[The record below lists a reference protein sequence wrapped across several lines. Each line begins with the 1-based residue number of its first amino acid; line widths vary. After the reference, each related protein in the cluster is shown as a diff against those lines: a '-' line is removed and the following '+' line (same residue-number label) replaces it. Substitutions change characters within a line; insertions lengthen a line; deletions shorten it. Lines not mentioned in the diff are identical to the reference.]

1 MTGRRTA
8 TLRFRVTAAATVA
21 VLAVLGAAATA
32 LVLAQ
37 RATLTDQLDETLVDR
52 AVAVAGGPP
61 ADPARSEDVVITVSP
76 GADGTGTSI
85 ADGTMPDGSP
95 ARVVSRPAGGSTVV
109 VTGSLEDVQ
118 DSVAALRNA
127 LLVAVPVTTAVL
139 AVLVWVL
146 AGRVLR
152 PVERIRAEVDRIS
165 AGRLDRR
172 VPEPAGAGEIAR
184 LAHTMNA
191 MLGRLAGA
199 AERQRRFVA
208 DAAHELRTPLARIR
222 TQLEVDRAHPGTAD
236 PAATGTAVLAETER
250 LQRLV
255 DDLLLLARS
264 DAEVGGLRDAG
275 PVDLDDVVGE
285 QVRGRPLVDGRAVVP
300 VQVVGDRAQLAR
312 AVANLLDNAV
322 RHARERV
329 TVSLAEADGVA
340 VLTVADDGPG
350 IPAAARESV
359 FERFTR
365 LDDARSSDEGGAG
378 LGLAIARDIAVRHGG
393 SLELAGDREP
403 GARFVLTLPR
413 HDDDGARP
421 RRGRA
426 PS

>member
-1 MTGRRTA
+1 VTGRRA
-8 TLRFRVTAAATVA
+8 PTLRFRVTAAATSA
-21 VLAVLGAAATA
+21 VLAVLVVAATA

-52 AVAVAGGPP
+52 AVAVVGGPP
-61 ADPARSEDVVITVSP
+61 ADRGRSEDVVIRVSP
-76 GADGTGTSI
+76 GEVGPSRTSI
-85 ADGTMPDGSP
+85 ADGRMPDGSA
-95 ARVVSRPAGGSTVV
+95 ARVVTRPAGGSTVV
-109 VTGSLEDVQ
+109 VTGSLDDVE

-127 LLVAVPVTTAVL
+127 LLVAVPMTTAVL
-139 AVLVWVL
+139 AWLVWVL
-146 AGRVLR
+146 AGRVLQ
-152 PVERIRAEVDRIS
+152 PVERIRLEVDRIS

-191 MLGRLAGA
+191 MLDRLADA
-199 AERQRRFVA
+199 VERQRRFVA

-222 TQLEVDRAHPGTAD
+222 TQLEVDRFHPGTAD
-236 PAATGTAVLAETER
+236 PAVTATAVLAETER

-264 DAEVGGLRDAG
+264 DAGAAGLRDVG
-275 PVDLDDVVGE
+275 PVDLDEVVGE
-285 QVRGRPLVDGRAVVP
+285 HAHGRSLVDTADVVP
-300 VQVVGDRAQLAR
+300 VQVAGDRAQLER

-322 RHARERV
+322 RHAREKV
-329 TVSLAEADGVA
+329 TVSLGEVDGVA

-350 IPAAARESV
+350 IPAAAREWV

-365 LDDARSSDEGGAG
+365 LDDARSADEGGAG

-393 SLELAGDREP
+393 SLELAADRTL
-403 GARFVLTLPR
+403 GARFVLALPLHPDVR
-413 HDDDGARP
+413 GA
-421 RRGRA
+421 
-426 PS
+426 